1 MTTAGKLISDA
12 CTKKYSHGLCAV
24 PEFYYT
30 NDAPEIAVPDK
41 YVVSGYV
48 DELPR
53 GLKELEYGS
62 LLRT

>member
-1 MTTAGKLISDA
+1 MMQ
-12 CTKKYSHGLCAV
+12 
-24 PEFYYT
+24 P
-30 NDAPEIAVPDK
+30 PEIVVPDK

-53 GLKELEYGS
+53 GLEGLEYGS